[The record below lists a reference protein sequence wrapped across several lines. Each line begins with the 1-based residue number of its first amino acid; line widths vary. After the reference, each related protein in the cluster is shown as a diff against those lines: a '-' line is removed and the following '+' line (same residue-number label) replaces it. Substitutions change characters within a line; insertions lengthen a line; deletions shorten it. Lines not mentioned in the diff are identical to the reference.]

1 MASQTVSL
9 DLRGERLG
17 IEREML
23 MSLPESVLLCLF
35 PNGVVLSPNRQ
46 PRTDGEEDQDAE
58 DVYFV
63 DVSRTASTR
72 RSLGCTLGTNG
83 TSTER
88 CTGEAA
94 WRTARWHDQ
103 PPRSSVGRSGAR
115 VGKRGDARCRRCTV
129 GSARQVHV
137 QRR

>member
-1 MASQTVSL
+1 MSL

-58 DVYFV
+58 DEIG
-63 DVSRTASTR
+63 RASCR
-72 RSLGCTLGTNG
+72 
-83 TSTER
+83 ER
-88 CTGEAA
+88 
-94 WRTARWHDQ
+94 
-103 PPRSSVGRSGAR
+103 
-115 VGKRGDARCRRCTV
+115 
-129 GSARQVHV
+129 GS
-137 QRR
+137 